1 MDKSIKRGV
10 PMNKIMLIG
19 RLAQSPEARYTASGK
34 AVTVFAVACNYRA
47 GGTEITDYI
56 DCVTWDK
63 LAQTVATHLSKGR
76 LVGIEGRLSV
86 RRYTTTDGQ
95 NRKVYEVV
103 VSALHFLDSP
113 AATAAASAS
122 GGGAGFEELGSF
134 VSPF

>member
-1 MDKSIKRGV
+1 
-10 PMNKIMLIG
+10 MNKVVLIG

-34 AVTVFAVACNYRA
+34 AVSTFSVACNYRT

-56 DCVTWDK
+56 DCVAWDK
-63 LAQTVATHLSKGR
+63 LAQTVTTHLSKGR
-76 LVGIEGRLSV
+76 IVCIEGRLSV
-86 RRYTTTDGQ
+86 RRYTATDGQ
-95 NRKVYEVV
+95 NRRVYEVV
-103 VSALHFLDSP
+103 VSNLHFLDSP

>member
-1 MDKSIKRGV
+1 
-10 PMNKIMLIG
+10 MNKIVLIG

-86 RRYTTTDGQ
+86 RRYTATDGQ

-113 AATAAASAS
+113 AGTGGGSAS

>member
-1 MDKSIKRGV
+1 
-10 PMNKIMLIG
+10 MNKVVLIG

-47 GGTEITDYI
+47 GGTEKTDYI
-56 DCVTWDK
+56 DCVAWDK

-86 RRYTTTDGQ
+86 RRYTATDGQ

-103 VSALHFLDSP
+103 VSDLHFLDSP
-113 AATAAASAS
+113 AATAGGSSS

-134 VSPF
+134 VQQF